1 MDSAGP
7 NGRSNEDLLRA
18 AVARPDSPSSFLS
31 GRPSL
36 PKKRSGSWFSRLGGG
51 KRTSVVYENAA
62 PQETGTKSMGPPP
75 PKLPEL
81 NQLKAMIADGD
92 GGSLGGGEMFK
103 NIRGE

>member
-1 MDSAGP
+1 
-7 NGRSNEDLLRA
+7 
-18 AVARPDSPSSFLS
+18 
-31 GRPSL
+31 
-36 PKKRSGSWFSRLGGG
+36 
-51 KRTSVVYENAA
+51 VVYENAA